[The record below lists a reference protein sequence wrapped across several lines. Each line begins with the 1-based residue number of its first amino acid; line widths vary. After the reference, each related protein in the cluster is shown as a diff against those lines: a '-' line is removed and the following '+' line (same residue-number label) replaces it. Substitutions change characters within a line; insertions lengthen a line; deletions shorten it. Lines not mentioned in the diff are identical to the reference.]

1 MMRVSLMR
9 NHNPVERYYILPKT
23 PKRAI
28 AAKCAGC
35 MGCTKDHLEE
45 GFKNEIRNCSSHD
58 CSLYLFRPYKLPKNI
73 PPQ

>member
-1 MMRVSLMR
+1 MRM
-9 NHNPVERYYILPKT
+9 HNLVERFFSLVPSR
-23 PKRAI
+23 KRAI
-28 AAKCAGC
+28 DAKCAGC

-45 GFKNEIRNCSSHD
+45 GFKNEIRNCSTPD

>member
-1 MMRVSLMR
+1 MR

-45 GFKNEIRNCSSHD
+45 GFKNEIRRCSAQD